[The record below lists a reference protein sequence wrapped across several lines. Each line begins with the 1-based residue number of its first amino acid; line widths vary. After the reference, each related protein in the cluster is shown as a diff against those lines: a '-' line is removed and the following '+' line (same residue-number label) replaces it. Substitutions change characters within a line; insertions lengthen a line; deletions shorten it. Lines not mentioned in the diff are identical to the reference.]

1 MGPDVVA
8 AGVCPEAATA
18 GGAAGATTGLPWRM
32 TPSMLAM
39 GRRRAGAGAVA
50 AAARVDE
57 RAVEAVE
64 DLVRAKKAGRCG
76 DSTTDGTALVAGEP
90 YFVRPDQLGLVVHML
105 QSLGSSPYCMS
116 DSGSRPSYRS
126 ETEKRHGA
134 GRGNWG
140 AEGDELKE

>member
-1 MGPDVVA
+1 
-8 AGVCPEAATA
+8 
-18 GGAAGATTGLPWRM
+18 
-32 TPSMLAM
+32 MLAM

>member
-1 MGPDVVA
+1 
-8 AGVCPEAATA
+8 
-18 GGAAGATTGLPWRM
+18 
-32 TPSMLAM
+32 MLAM
-39 GRRRAGAGAVA
+39 GRRRAGAGVVA

-64 DLVRAKKAGRCG
+64 DLVRARRAGRCG
-76 DSTTDGTALVAGEP
+76 DSMTDGTALVAGEP
-90 YFVRPDQLGLVVHML
+90 PSARPDQLGLLVHIP
-105 QSLGSSPYCMS
+105 QRLGSDPDCMTNS
-116 DSGSRPSYRS
+116 ESRLSYRS